1 MLTIGSRGSMLALWQ
16 ARHVQGLLSAQG
28 LESQIEIIQTTGDK
42 ITNVP
47 LAQLGAQTSSKGLFT
62 KELEDALLEKRI
74 DLAVH
79 SLKDMPTILPDGLT
93 LAAVPERA
101 DPFDAVVGIPIEDL
115 SKGAKVGTS
124 ALRRHAQLK
133 ALRPDLNI
141 ESIRGNLDT
150 RLRKLDEG
158 QYQSIVLACAG
169 LTRLGWQTRIA
180 ERLSPSRMCPA
191 VGQGALALEVREGD
205 TRLAVLNHAPS
216 WDAVTAERA
225 CLRAFGG
232 GCQIPLGAYAR
243 YEGSTLNL
251 DAVVISLDGQT
262 IIREHVQQQNNETP
276 EALGA
281 RAAEAL
287 LAKGAREVLG

>member
-1 MLTIGSRGSMLALWQ
+1 MLALWQ
-16 ARHVQGLLSAQG
+16 ARHVQSLLHAQG
-28 LESQIEIIQTTGDK
+28 LPSKIEIIQTTGDK

-62 KELEDALLEKRI
+62 KELEDALLDKRI

-79 SLKDMPTILPDGLT
+79 SLKDMPTVLPDGLT

-101 DPFDAVVGIPIEDL
+101 DPFDAVVGLAIEEL
-115 SKGAKVGTS
+115 PKGAKVGTS

-133 ALRPDLNI
+133 ALRPDLNV

-158 QYQSIVLACAG
+158 QYQAIVLACAG
-169 LTRLGWQTRIA
+169 LTRLGWQGRIA
-180 ERLSPSRMCPA
+180 ERLSASRMCPA

-243 YEGSTLNL
+243 YEGAALRL

-262 IIREHVQQQNNETP
+262 VIRECVTQEAAETP
-276 EALGA
+276 ESVGA

-287 LAKGAREVLG
+287 LSKGAREVLG